1 MHLRRLLVLVTLAA
15 AVVAAATIA
24 DYPGSVDITWQGWE
38 VDTSVG
44 VLITALAVVALAL
57 WLLFTLTARLVRL
70 PSRFRRNR
78 RERRR
83 RAGETA
89 LTRGMIALAAGDA
102 ALARHQADRAEA
114 LLARSPLTLLLAA
127 QAAQLAGDEAT
138 ARGRYTAL
146 LGEKDGEF
154 LALRGL
160 IGQALTAGDSEEALR
175 LSRRAIGLRP
185 NAEWVFETLFGLEI
199 AAGRW
204 EAARDALDGAARRHL
219 LPETRAAHYRGV
231 ILHELSLA
239 AEAAGGRRRALS
251 LAASAVATA
260 PDLIPAA
267 ARHARLLIAEG
278 KRRAARRAV
287 ERAWSLAPHPELAR
301 VWAEL
306 GGGAPALELVTW
318 FERLAAHNPDA
329 METHVAVAEA
339 ALAAQLW
346 GEARRHLGLAIAA
359 AGPGG
364 PSRQLCL
371 LMARLEEGEHP
382 QAGAARDWLDRAL
395 AAPADPAYLCTSCG
409 RESGEW
415 QALCRHCRSFDTL
428 RWGRPI
434 SAPSAVPALPSG
446 ETLAAAP
453 LLAIPNR
460 LASAGQSDR

>member
-1 MHLRRLLVLVTLAA
+1 MRLRRIFVLVALAA
-15 AVVAAATIA
+15 AVIAAATIA

-38 VDTSVG
+38 IDTSVG
-44 VLITALAVVALAL
+44 VLIAALAVVTLIL
-57 WLLFTLTARLVRL
+57 WLLFILVGGLIRL
-70 PSRFRRNR
+70 PARFRRNR

-102 ALARHQADRAEA
+102 AVARRHADRAEA

-127 QAAQLAGDEAT
+127 QAAQLAGDEA
-138 ARGRYTAL
+138 AAHGRYTAL

-160 IGQALTAGDSEEALR
+160 IGQALKAGDSEEALL

-185 NAEWVFETLFGLEI
+185 NAEWVFETLFALEI
-199 AAGRW
+199 EAGRW
-204 EAARDALDGAARRHL
+204 EAARDVLDGAARRHL
-219 LPETRAAHYRGV
+219 LPEARAAHYRGV
-231 ILHELSLA
+231 ILHQLSLA
-239 AEAAGGRRRALS
+239 AEAAGERRPALS
-251 LAASAVATA
+251 LAASAVAAA
-260 PDLIPAA
+260 PDLVPAA
-267 ARHARLLIAEG
+267 ARHARLLIAEDR
-278 KRRAARRAV
+278 RRAARRAI
-287 ERAWSLAPHPELAR
+287 ERSWSLAPHPELAR

-329 METHVAVAEA
+329 TETHVAVAEA

-346 GEARRHLGLAIAA
+346 GEARRHLGLATAA
-359 AGPGG
+359 AGPDG
-364 PSRQLCL
+364 PSRRLCR

-382 QAGAARDWLDRAL
+382 QSGAARDWLDRAL
-395 AAPADPAYLCTSCG
+395 GAPPDPAYVCTNCG
-409 RESGEW
+409 RQSGEW
-415 QALCRHCRSFDTL
+415 RALCRHCRGFDTL
-428 RWGRPI
+428 SWRSPA
-434 SAPSAVPALPSG
+434 SAPPAAPALP
-446 ETLAAAP
+446 TAAALAAAP